1 LESEL
6 LEGLI
11 NRVDKHIRIIK
22 LLSPSF
28 FTLVNLYDELAV
40 MSIIRALPHYF
51 DNVICTISV
60 LDKYDKQSVIQSL
73 RNIDQMHNNLSGSS
87 TAYFVLSA
95 SQKASQRQPQATA
108 TFPSLSSSIYI
119 APKSL
124 AAKLSLTI
132 KLTFVISKRRGAG
145 SAEWHNESKVV
156 GGTHSSR
163 YTCASFDTCTRP

>member
-95 SQKASQRQPQATA
+95 SQKASQG
-108 TFPSLSSSIYI
+108 SL
-119 APKSL
+119 KQQQ
-124 AAKLSLTI
+124 LSLPC
-132 KLTFVISKRRGAG
+132 LSQ
-145 SAEWHNESKVV
+145 
-156 GGTHSSR
+156 
-163 YTCASFDTCTRP
+163 YTSLPNLLQPN